1 MMRSFGCAQVKIGSY
16 KKCTYIKLV
25 GDKLSN
31 LREIAGEKDIRS
43 RIRLHSAS
51 AAQTFFM
58 TCSIHIHVVHFFY
71 YK

>member
-51 AAQTFFM
+51 AAQTFVYDVFYSYSR
-58 TCSIHIHVVHFFY
+58 CSFFLL
-71 YK
+71 